1 MKGLE
6 GIDND
11 RNIKLWKRVEDFYEL
26 SKKGDEEDG
35 EEEIEEES
43 IFTKT
48 FNTFSVKNVI
58 QVSKKKVANLKDDD
72 HNKEDEINIVDS
84 FEKLSTESESIV
96 NFHNFEVMFAK
107 LLWYTTKIDINIE
120 GFQQNGMSDNYIT
133 LANQ

>member
-1 MKGLE
+1 LKGLE

-48 FNTFSVKNVI
+48 FKLCSVKSNT
-58 QVSKKKVANLKDDD
+58 QVSKKKVLNKDDD
-72 HNKEDEINIVDS
+72 HNKEDAINIVDS
-84 FEKLSTESESIV
+84 FEKLSTTESESIV